1 MRLGEASMKPL
12 SFIPV
17 LSLTAINLS
26 GAYPAARHYL
36 CSQDG
41 ERRRGGVRYE
51 SGRSRRTETYAGGD
65 VTGLLS
71 CFCFCFLAV
80 ATNVDSGITIGVWL
94 AFTTEHIPHHKDAYC
109 A

>member
-1 MRLGEASMKPL
+1 MEGVEGVEEAGGGGKGVRGSLMRLGEASMKPL

-41 ERRRGGVRYE
+41 ERRRGVVHYENGAQQTDGYVR
-51 SGRSRRTETYAGGD
+51 
-65 VTGLLS
+65 
-71 CFCFCFLAV
+71 
-80 ATNVDSGITIGVWL
+80 
-94 AFTTEHIPHHKDAYC
+94 
-109 A
+109 